1 MIEHDRLLL
10 GDPHESLE
18 NALVEVPLAE
28 GTGHDL
34 WFVGIPRW
42 IKTEVGVDSEEAFH
56 QEGSGPGVES
66 LDNAGFRVACRKK
79 NQNHPF
85 DAAVS

>member
-18 NALVEVPLAE
+18 DAPVEVPLAE

-34 WFVGIPRW
+34 WFVGIPGW
-42 IKTEVGVDSEEAFH
+42 IKAVFVVDSEEAFH

-66 LDNAGFRVACRKK
+66 LDNAGFRVACRK

-85 DAAVS
+85 DAVVS